1 MRYAG
6 ILAGIHST
14 NSEQGCSRTADRDV
28 GAPRCIIARVPTLTP
43 IEVRVLGSLIEKQI
57 TTPEY
62 YPLTL
67 NALTAAC
74 NQKNNRN
81 PVTSFSESDV
91 DDALYNLREKNLAYV
106 FHGSTSRVPKY
117 KHVAPE
123 VMHLSPPEVAAM
135 CVLMLSGAQTVGE
148 IRTRGSRL
156 HEFAGLEEVE
166 ETLRGLAAREDEP
179 LVMKL
184 PRQSGQKDA
193 RFVHLLSGAPDVE
206 AVGESA
212 PVERSA
218 RRPADNDRVTNLE
231 QQVEALTQQVA
242 GLAEQFEAF
251 KKQFE

>member
-1 MRYAG
+1 M
-6 ILAGIHST
+6 T
-14 NSEQGCSRTADRDV
+14 T
-28 GAPRCIIARVPTLTP
+28 TLTE
-43 IEVRVLGSLIEKQI
+43 IEIRVLGSLIEKQI

-67 NALTAAC
+67 NSLTAAC

-81 PVTSFSESDV
+81 PVSSFSESEV
-91 DDALYNLREKNLAYV
+91 DEALYTLREKNLAYV

-135 CVLMLSGAQTVGE
+135 CVLMLSGPQTVGE

-156 HEFAGLEEVE
+156 YDFSGLEEVE
-166 ETLRGLAAREDEP
+166 ETLRALAAREEEP

-193 RFVHLLSGAPDVE
+193 RYVHLLSGKPNLEEMAEAAPT
-206 AVGESA
+206 
-212 PVERSA
+212 ERTA
-218 RRPADNDRVTNLE
+218 RRAN
-231 QQVEALTQQVA
+231 
-242 GLAEQFEAF
+242 
-251 KKQFE
+251 